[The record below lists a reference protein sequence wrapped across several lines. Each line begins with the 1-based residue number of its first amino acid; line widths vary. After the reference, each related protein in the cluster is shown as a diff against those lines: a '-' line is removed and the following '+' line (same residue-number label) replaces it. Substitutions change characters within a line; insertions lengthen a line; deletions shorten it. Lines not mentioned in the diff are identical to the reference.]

1 MVRVVQIDTTAEIEV
16 VEGIDETH
24 VDAALRVAYDAF
36 AEKFRI
42 GFRNADDLVR
52 LFRDSVDP
60 TSCISATADGQFAGF
75 LAFQTSC
82 QEFYHLNP
90 MAVFTRFSPP
100 RAVRILINLV
110 LLADRV
116 RPDEFIVDSLA
127 VDRSARGMGVGTA
140 LMRRAERMARSM
152 GKRTMSLG
160 VIGENDG
167 AIRLYER
174 LGYRTTRTW
183 RGFLIRLAAGSSE
196 VRRMEKPI
204 ADDH

>member
-1 MVRVVQIDTTAEIEV
+1 MQNDTAPEIEI

-24 VDAALRVAYDAF
+24 VEAALRVAHDAF

-60 TSCISATADGQFAGF
+60 TSCISATVDGQFAGF
-75 LAFQTSC
+75 LAFQTSGR
-82 QEFYHLNP
+82 EFYRLNAT
-90 MAVFTRFSPP
+90 AVFTRFSPL
-100 RAVRILINLV
+100 RAVRVLINLL

-116 RPDEFIVDSLA
+116 RPDEFVVDSLA
-127 VDRSARGMGVGTA
+127 VDRSTRGMGVGTA
-140 LMRRAERMARSM
+140 LMHRAEEEARSA

-183 RGFLIRLAAGSSE
+183 RGFLIRLASGSEE

-204 ADDH
+204 AEDS

>member
-1 MVRVVQIDTTAEIEV
+1 MTAEVKV
-16 VEGIDETH
+16 VEGIDEMH
-24 VDAALRVAYDAF
+24 VEAALRVAHDAF

-60 TSCISATADGQFAGF
+60 TSCISATVDGQFAGF
-75 LAFQTSC
+75 LAFQTSGR
-82 QEFYHLNP
+82 EFYHLNP
-90 MAVFTRFSPP
+90 MAAFTRFSPL
-100 RAVRILINLV
+100 RAARVLINLV
-110 LLADRV
+110 LLAYRV

-127 VDRSARGMGVGTA
+127 VGRSARGMGVGTA
-140 LMRRAERMARSM
+140 LMRRAEAKARSM

-174 LGYRTTRTW
+174 LGYRTTRTS
-183 RGFLIRLAAGSSE
+183 RGFLVRLAAGSVE
-196 VRRMEKPI
+196 VHRMEKPV
-204 ADDH
+204 ADDY